1 MSVDVTMTDAAV
13 DEGLGYKLS
22 RTVPTFDTS
31 AVKCLSYQTS
41 SNTILLGSEGGIVTS
56 YNCNNATSNFTNV
69 CHPYPIT
76 SLVDK
81 KNSEKDG
88 FIVGSREGYI
98 RVFNTIGNDDG
109 TNKNELDY
117 VYTAHDKSI
126 SSLNMLNNNEYL
138 VSSSWDGTAKV
149 SDI

>member
-1 MSVDVTMTDAAV
+1 MSRKRGEV
-13 DEGLGYKLS
+13 
-22 RTVPTFDTS
+22 DTS
-31 AVKCLSYQTS
+31 AVKCLSYQTY

-98 RVFNTIGNDDG
+98 RVFNTISNDDG
-109 TNKNELDY
+109 ANKNELDY

-126 SSLNMLNNNEYL
+126 SSLNMLNKNEYL

-149 SDI
+149 SDIELTFFFFKITTYM